1 MKQPKPKKVRQPRNK
16 AKFSLSLMPTM
27 LIATIIPTVILMTV
41 LGLMIMVQFQGSIH
55 KLKKEDIIAETN
67 TAATSIELYFSPFY
81 NIANMLSS
89 NHYVVELFEAVDQNG
104 KNFDFRG
111 HENLT
116 IIVESL
122 KNASNANS
130 DDNLSTWIAGVKNN
144 QFVTDDMQFSSRDF
158 DVTSRP
164 WYQVVLDHPH
174 EVALTSIYSD
184 LLTDKLMVTA
194 ASGVYGNDGNL
205 IGIVGLDITL
215 DVLIDEISKT
225 SIGENGYLT
234 VFDREKSVVYHPDSS
249 VILKNVSDL
258 KYSENMSSALGEN
271 ENTSALQYTFNSEE
285 YYGAVCYIDGLDW
298 QLVGSVSDEEFN
310 SEIEAAKDTI
320 NPGFLTCFILLGII
334 TTIISKAI
342 TTPIKTLTDVVGK
355 LAEGNLD
362 VKLTA
367 KSNNE
372 IGKLAR
378 SVTQLVERLKNY
390 ILYIDEIS
398 SVLDEIG
405 DGKLNFELHQDYI
418 GEFAP
423 IKKSLQQIRQNL
435 TDVMFKITNS
445 AAQVDQNCAHIAQA
459 SQMLAQG
466 AAEQAGTVEEISAA
480 IDTLSKVS
488 KDESDRAVRLSE
500 GVTMV
505 GNELSGSNNQM
516 QTMLVAMNEITDT
529 SSQIAKIIKTI
540 EDIAFQ
546 TNILALNAAVEAAR
560 AGEAGK
566 GFSVVADEVRNL
578 AGKSADAAKDITN
591 LINSSISA
599 VNNGASIANETASS
613 LGTVAKSVEEIVV
626 AVEQF
631 AVRYKEQTSSLEGA
645 YVGIQQ
651 ISTVVQNNS
660 ATAQQVAASTQEL
673 SGESNVLKS
682 LTNTFV
688 LD

>member
-1 MKQPKPKKVRQPRNK
+1 MKKEKSEQNLPKQAKS
-16 AKFSLSLMPTM
+16 KFSLNLMQTM
-27 LIATIIPTVILMTV
+27 LIATIVPTIILMTS
-41 LGLMIMVQFQGSIH
+41 LGLIIISQFKTSSH
-55 KLKKEDIIAETN
+55 KLKQDNVTTETSA
-67 TAATSIELYFSPFY
+67 AATTIELYFSPFY
-81 NIANMLSS
+81 NIANMLST

-104 KNFDFRG
+104 KTFDFRG

-122 KNASNANS
+122 QNAADAHSE
-130 DDNLSTWIAGVKNN
+130 DNLSTWVAGIKNN
-144 QFVTDDMQFSSRDF
+144 QYVTNNMQFSARDF

-164 WYQVVLDHPH
+164 WYQVVKDNPH
-174 EVALTSIYSD
+174 EVALTNIYTD
-184 LLTDKLMVTA
+184 ALTGQLMVTA
-194 ASGVYGNDGNL
+194 ASGVYGSNDNL
-205 IGIVGLDITL
+205 IGVVGLDITL

-225 SIGENGYLT
+225 SIGESGHLT
-234 VFDREKSVVYHPDSS
+234 ILDREKSIVYHPDNSL
-249 VILKNVSDL
+249 ILKDVSDL
-258 KYSENMSSALGEN
+258 KYSQEILSAIGNN
-271 ENTSALQYTFNSEE
+271 ENAPSLRYTCDSEE
-285 YYGAVCYIDGLDW
+285 YCGAVCYVDGLDW
-298 QLVGSVSDEEFN
+298 HIIGSITDAEYN
-310 SEIEAAKDTI
+310 AEIQSAKDTI
-320 NPGFLTCFILLGII
+320 NPGMFVCFVLLGLI
-334 TTIISKAI
+334 TTVISKAI

-362 VKLTA
+362 VQITA
-367 KSNNE
+367 RSHNE

-378 SVTQLVERLKNY
+378 SVTSLVDRLKNY

-405 DGKLNFELHQDYI
+405 DGKLNFDLKQDYI

-435 TDVMFKITNS
+435 TEIMFKITNS
-445 AAQVDQNCAHIAQA
+445 ANQVDQNCGQIAHA

-466 AAEQAGTVEEISAA
+466 AAEQAGTVQELSSA
-480 IDTLSKVS
+480 IDSLSKLS

-500 GVTMV
+500 GVTFI
-505 GNELSGSNNQM
+505 GSELNESNQQM
-516 QTMLVAMNEITDT
+516 QTMLTAMNEITET

-560 AGEAGK
+560 AGTAGK

-578 AGKSADAAKDITN
+578 AGKSAEAAKDITN

-599 VNNGASIANETASS
+599 VKNGETIANETASS
-613 LGTVAKSVEEIVV
+613 LDTVAKSVEDIVS

-631 AVRYKEQTSSLEGA
+631 AVRYKEQTSNLEGI
-645 YVGIQQ
+645 YMGIQQ

-660 ATAQQVAASTQEL
+660 ATAEEVAASTEEL
-673 SGESNVLKS
+673 SSESNVLKS

-688 LD
+688 LE